1 MSFSYEGYPMEHP
14 LIHDRGRGPEL
25 LDRRITIY
33 NLVPFFLRPDTTEV
47 SIAESFLISVEQVA
61 AMRAYFLD
69 RYADVLEQHERIEE
83 RIRKGMEV
91 QAKRFPPTPYDLVH
105 FPAWVQKRQQESEA
119 GGEPLPESIR
129 ERLNEFFALKRAWM
143 ERHESTLEVACTG

>member
-1 MSFSYEGYPMEHP
+1 MEHP

-33 NLVPFFLRPDTTEV
+33 NLVPFFLSPDTTEV

-69 RYADVLEQHERIEE
+69 RYADVMEQHERIEE
-83 RIRKGMEV
+83 RIRRGTSP
-91 QAKRFPPTPYDLVH
+91 RILRSSGPRSRRPGRRLT
-105 FPAWVQKRQQESEA
+105 
-119 GGEPLPESIR
+119 SIA
-129 ERLNEFFALKRAWM
+129 F
-143 ERHESTLEVACTG
+143 G

>member
-1 MSFSYEGYPMEHP
+1 MSFSHEGYPMEHP

-33 NLVPFFLRPDTTEV
+33 NLVPFFLSPDTTEV

-69 RYADVLEQHERIEE
+69 RYADVMEQHERIEE
-83 RIRKGMEV
+83 RIRKGYES
-91 QAKRFPPTPYDLVH
+91 QNTPEFRAKVAETRKAFDQYRIWLKEGGPDTKLPDPEAKAAAFRNWYDSKSKALLE
-105 FPAWVQKRQQESEA
+105 PAA
-119 GGEPLPESIR
+119 
-129 ERLNEFFALKRAWM
+129 
-143 ERHESTLEVACTG
+143 